1 MISLSKDLESR
12 INPEKSRNFSSVY
25 FLEHLLILE
34 EIYKEILKKFPI
46 NPIKISIVGTNGKG
60 STGYFL
66 TQLFYYYGFDCG
78 YYSSPHL
85 LSYTERILVNLTY
98 YNENLLNNYY
108 NDFIKEI
115 VNKNNK
121 LTEYYKNL
129 TYFEVLTIFTIYL
142 FYRLNLKIHIYE
154 AGLGGRFDATKIV
167 NPDFVILTN
176 VSLDHTKVLGNTIEK
191 ILNEKLG
198 IISKNTQIL
207 FVGDPKLETYIKK
220 QRLSTKIHYF
230 QLQDQFSNYLEYNKQ
245 FSLFCFNKMMEFLK
259 FNLPK
264 KQVVLKNPPGRLE
277 IKNVGDQLIIFDVS
291 HNTKGIYTFLNSLRK
306 EFSDINK
313 DNTIL
318 ILGLLKDRSYKNIE
332 RLFSWTNLSLH
343 YPFPY
348 IPVKEEFIHNESVQK
363 LSFIELKDLKKL
375 VNHKKYIIICG
386 SFRLY
391 ELYLNLIEQSG
402 ENYE

>member
-1 MISLSKDLESR
+1 MISLSKELDSR

-25 FLEHLLILE
+25 YLEHLEMLE
-34 EIYKEILKKFPI
+34 EIYKIILKKFPT

-66 TQLFYYYGFDCG
+66 SQLFYYNGFDCG

-85 LSYTERILVNLTY
+85 VSFTERILVNLKNY
-98 YNENLLNNYY
+98 KENSLNNYY

-115 VNKNNK
+115 INKNNNIIK
-121 LTEYYKNL
+121 YYKNF
-129 TYFEVLTIFTIYL
+129 TYFELLTIFTVYL

-154 AGLGGRFDATKIV
+154 AGMGGRFDATKIV
-167 NPDFVILTN
+167 CPDFVILTN

-198 IISKNTQIL
+198 IMSKNTQIL
-207 FVGDPKLETYIKK
+207 FVGDPQLKTYLKK
-220 QRLSTKIHYF
+220 QTLKARIEYF
-230 QLQDQFSNYLEYNKQ
+230 ESNNHFINYLEYNKQ
-245 FSLFCFNKMMEFLK
+245 FSFFCFNKIGEFLK

-264 KQVVLKNPPGRLE
+264 KQIILKNPPGRLE
-277 IKNVGDQLIIFDVS
+277 IKNIYNKYIIFDVS

-306 EFSDINK
+306 EFPDINK
-313 DNTIL
+313 ENTLL

-348 IPVKEEFIHNESVQK
+348 IPIKEEYIHNENIQK
-363 LSFIELKDLKKL
+363 LSFVELKDLKKL
-375 VNHKKYIIICG
+375 MNHKKYIIICG

-391 ELYLNLIEQSG
+391 EFYLNLVEQIG
-402 ENYE
+402 EHYE

>member
-1 MISLSKDLESR
+1 
-12 INPEKSRNFSSVY
+12 
-25 FLEHLLILE
+25 
-34 EIYKEILKKFPI
+34 
-46 NPIKISIVGTNGKG
+46 
-60 STGYFL
+60 
-66 TQLFYYYGFDCG
+66 
-78 YYSSPHL
+78 
-85 LSYTERILVNLTY
+85 
-98 YNENLLNNYY
+98 
-108 NDFIKEI
+108 
-115 VNKNNK
+115 
-121 LTEYYKNL
+121 
-129 TYFEVLTIFTIYL
+129 
-142 FYRLNLKIHIYE
+142 
-154 AGLGGRFDATKIV
+154 LGGRFDATKIV

-391 ELYLNLIEQSG
+391 ELYLNLIEQSRRKL
-402 ENYE
+402 